1 MQTKVNNTQTI
12 HSGRVF
18 DFTVEN
24 VSLSN
29 GVTVDLEVIRHPGA
43 SAIVPLND
51 DQEVILIKQYRH
63 AVGNH
68 IWEIPAGTFDGKEA
82 PLVCAQRELVEE
94 TGFSASQWDHLGGI
108 IPVPGYSD
116 EHIHLFLARNLSP
129 ADQQLDQDE
138 ILEVH
143 TIPFQQVVAMITEG
157 KITDA
162 KTIAGVFL
170 ALNRLNPG

>member
-1 MQTKVNNTQTI
+1 METKVNNTQTI

-29 GVTVDLEVIRHPGA
+29 GVTIDLEVIRHPGA

-68 IWEIPAGTFDGKEA
+68 IWEIPAGTFNGEEA

-116 EHIHLFLARNLSP
+116 EQIHLFLARNLSP
-129 ADQQLDQDE
+129 ANQRLDQDE

-143 TIPFQQVVAMITEG
+143 AIPFKQVVAMITEG
-157 KITDA
+157 EITDA

-170 ALNRLNPG
+170 AMNRLDH